1 MVYNDIIKVRRTK
14 CKLPPR
20 NSSQVTGFTESTLR
34 LMMKHQEA
42 LLKVN
47 PEECKLYFDA
57 DDKFITEYE
66 DGDKE
71 IAIPIRTPENIK
83 LWPMTFIGS
92 GWMWYES
99 NEQGEEV

>member
-47 PEECKLYFDA
+47 PEECKL
-57 DDKFITEYE
+57 
-66 DGDKE
+66 
-71 IAIPIRTPENIK
+71 
-83 LWPMTFIGS
+83 WPMTFIGS